1 MAENT
6 ERKMIIVAGPTAS
19 GKSAAAVELAKRLNG
34 AVISAD
40 SMQVYRGMDIGSAKI
55 TEEEMQSVSHYL
67 IDCADPS
74 ESWNVVRFQTMAKE
88 ALQDIYNKGQMPI
101 LAGGTGFYI
110 QALLYDIDFTEM
122 EEDGSYRR
130 ELEEKAKTEGTEK
143 LWEMLKQV
151 DPEAA
156 DAIHPHNVKR
166 LIRALEF
173 ARQSGGEKIS
183 EHNKS
188 QRSRPAAY
196 DALFFVLTMDR
207 AKLYNRIDRRVDE
220 MMEQGLLEETR
231 RLRESGLSSEAV
243 SMQGLGYKELYAYLD
258 GKISSV
264 EEAVAKIKQNTRHF
278 AKRQLTWFKREK
290 DVIWVDRDTFAD
302 EQAMYNWMEEIIRLR
317 GFSLAQPQT
326 NCGIK
331 R

>member
-1 MAENT
+1 MAENSS
-6 ERKMIIVAGPTAS
+6 KKLIIVAGPTAS

-55 TEEEMQSVSHYL
+55 TEEEMQSVPHYL

-88 ALQDIYNKGQMPI
+88 ALQDIYSRDRLPI

-122 EEDGSYRR
+122 DEDNDYRR
-130 ELEEKAKTEGTEK
+130 QLEEKARAEGPEK
-143 LWEMLKQV
+143 LWEALKQV

-196 DALFFVLTMDR
+196 DAVFFVLTMDR
-207 AKLYNRIDRRVDE
+207 AMLYDRIDSRVDA
-220 MMEQGLLEETR
+220 MMEQGLLEETM
-231 RLRESGLSSEAV
+231 RLQESGLAPEDV

-258 GKISSV
+258 GRIPSL
-264 EEAVAKIKQNTRHF
+264 EEAVTLIKRNTRHF

-290 DVIWVDRDTFAD
+290 NVVWVDRDAFKD
-302 EQAMYNWMEEIIRLR
+302 EQAMYDWMEEK
-317 GFSLAQPQT
+317 AAM

-331 R
+331 KGEFERNA

>member
-1 MAENT
+1 MTENLSK
-6 ERKMIIVAGPTAS
+6 KMIIVAGPTAS

-55 TEEEMQSVSHYL
+55 TTEEMQSVPHYL

-74 ESWNVVRFQTMAKE
+74 ESWNVVRFQAMAKE
-88 ALQDIYNKGQMPI
+88 ALQDIYSKGRLPI

-122 EEDGSYRR
+122 EEDNSFRR
-130 ELEEKAKTEGTEK
+130 KLEERARAEGPEK
-143 LWEMLKQV
+143 LWEDLRQV
-151 DPEAA
+151 DSDAA

-166 LIRALEF
+166 LVRALEF

-183 EHNKS
+183 EHNKT

-196 DALFFVLTMDR
+196 DAVFFVLTMDR
-207 AKLYNRIDRRVDE
+207 AKLYSRIDSRVDQ
-220 MMEQGLLEETR
+220 MMNQGLLEETR
-231 RLRESGLSSEAV
+231 RLRDSGLPPEAV

-258 GKISSV
+258 GRIVSL
-264 EEAVAKIKQNTRHF
+264 EEAVTLIKRNTRHF
-278 AKRQLTWFKREK
+278 AKRQLTWFRREK
-290 DVIWVDRDTFAD
+290 DIIWVDRDTFKD
-302 EQAMYNWMEEIIRLR
+302 EQAMYDWMEEKAVA
-317 GFSLAQPQT
+317 S
-326 NCGIK
+326 CDIK
-331 R
+331 